1 LVLPKW
7 DFPPLML
14 SIIYRHVDPSRVGCP
29 HQEMHMPLVELT
41 TDHTAW
47 LTKLENYLIA
57 ERYSRNGR
65 ERVSMA
71 RRFLSHL
78 EKMGLSVHTAGLL
91 DVRMYLRRLKRLRP
105 FHVRSNLSHGQRQC
119 HETAVRMLLRL
130 VHGKWPPNAVPQTDR
145 ERFHRT
151 LIEGYDASMSNLRGL
166 RPGTR
171 SRQCASALRFLQWL
185 GDRGHEATI
194 GMLTIEDVDIYVQ
207 CRMQSLQRRATKKGC
222 AVHLRSFL
230 RYLHDSGRTQDLA
243 SSVLLPKLY
252 VHEGIPSTLR
262 PDEIKQVL
270 QSTRQDRSSIGL
282 RDFAIL
288 TLLSTYGLR
297 AGEITSLRLDDIDWK
312 HDRLRI
318 HHSKTGVHSELPLL
332 RVPGEAILKYLSK
345 GRPKSTE
352 REIFLRTC
360 APYRALHAGS
370 LHSVL
375 EPRLKAAGVVPRGK
389 RGPHAWRHAK
399 AAALLQQAVPLKVIG
414 DLFAHRSATS
424 TMAYLKLDVEQLRG
438 IALELPGARP

>member
-1 LVLPKW
+1 MPVLE
-7 DFPPLML
+7 L
-14 SIIYRHVDPSRVGCP
+14 SA
-29 HQEMHMPLVELT
+29 E
-41 TDHTAW
+41 HTIW
-47 LTKLENYLIA
+47 LTRMDSHLRA

-71 RRFLSHL
+71 RRFLGYL
-78 EKMGLSVHTAGLL
+78 QKKGLNVHTVQPS
-91 DVRMYLRRLKRLRP
+91 DVTNYLSRVKRLR
-105 FHVRSNLSHGQRQC
+105 RSHRRTDLSDGQR
-119 HETAVRMLLRL
+119 HLLGTALRMLLRL
-130 VHGKWPPNAVPQTDR
+130 VHGKWPLDPVPQTDR
-145 ERFHRT
+145 ERFHCK
-151 LIEGYDASMSNLRGL
+151 LIEGYNAWMCDLRGL
-166 RPGTR
+166 HPKTR
-171 SRQCASALRFLQWL
+171 ARQCASALRFLEWL
-185 GDRGHEATI
+185 GARGREETLGA
-194 GMLTIEDVDIYVQ
+194 LTIEDVDMYVQ
-207 CRMQSLQRRATKKGC
+207 WRMRSLQRRATKKGC

-230 RYLHDSGRTQDLA
+230 RYLHSSGRTQDLA

-252 VHEGIPSTLR
+252 VHEGIPSALR
-262 PDEIKQVL
+262 PEEIKQVL
-270 QSTRQDRSSIGL
+270 RSTRQDRSPIGL

-297 AGEITSLRLDDIDWK
+297 AGEITALSLDDIDWT

-332 RVPGEAILKYLSK
+332 RVPGEAILEYLRK
-345 GRPKSTE
+345 GRPKSAQ
-352 REIFLRTC
+352 REVFLRAC
-360 APYRALHAGS
+360 APYRALQAGS

-399 AAALLQQAVPLKVIG
+399 AAALLRQAVPLKVIG
-414 DLFAHRSATS
+414 DVFAHRSAAS